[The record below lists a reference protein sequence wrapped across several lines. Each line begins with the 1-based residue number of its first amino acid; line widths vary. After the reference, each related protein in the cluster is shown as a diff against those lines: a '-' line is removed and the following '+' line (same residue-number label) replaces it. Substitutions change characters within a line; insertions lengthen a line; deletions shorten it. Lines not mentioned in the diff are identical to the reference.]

1 MTEKE
6 IKNIDFL
13 IEQINNRKDSLS
25 NAGTRPLVS
34 DIVQRA
40 QDLVGVIT
48 KTNSNNSGHI
58 VLVIPCGAD
67 LLSFYFKGW
76 KVEDFE
82 RLAIELENLKT

>member
-13 IEQINNRKDSLS
+13 INQISSKKNNLS

-34 DIVQRA
+34 SIIKRA
-40 QDLVGVIT
+40 QDLVDVIT
-48 KTNSNNSGHI
+48 KNNSNNSGHI
-58 VLVIPCGAD
+58 VLAIPCNSE

-82 RLAIELENLKT
+82 RLAKELENLKV

>member
-1 MTEKE
+1 MYEE
-6 IKNIDFL
+6 VIDVF
-13 IEQINNRKDSLS
+13 ISQINSRKNDLS

-34 DIVQRA
+34 QIIEKAQNIKGFIVGSN
-40 QDLVGVIT
+40 QDSAGLIVIA
-48 KTNSNNSGHI
+48 
-58 VLVIPCGAD
+58 IPCSEE